1 MQKWIQRWRI
11 GAAVLLAGV
20 ALPTEGWAT
29 AFTLTDQISIT
40 GATSG
45 NYAGLIATID
55 PVLPL
60 GTALSGTLGITNGTI
75 DFVNQDV
82 FVVDITIGGGS
93 PVALE
98 EISISVLSTAVLAGL
113 PFSSGGQ
120 PRGAGAFDDAGDSPP
135 DTVLADPLV
144 FPLGTGSGIFGF
156 FTNNVVAGATT
167 VRLFVAHDLGD
178 MLIGQVVDFMINPTT
193 TLANF
198 TVTGEIIPEPGTLV
212 LVGAGLT
219 LLALRSRKRR

>member
-1 MQKWIQRWRI
+1 MEEWIQRWKI

-29 AFTLTDQISIT
+29 AFTLTSQITIT
-40 GATSG
+40 AATPD
-45 NYAGLIATID
+45 NNAALLATIN
-55 PVLPL
+55 PVPL
-60 GTALSGTLGITNGTI
+60 ATALSGTLGITNGTI

-93 PVALE
+93 PVDLE

-156 FTNNVVAGATT
+156 FTNNVLPGETT

-178 MLIGQVVDFMINPTT
+178 MVSGQLVNFMINPTT
-193 TLANF
+193 TTLDF
-198 TVTGEIIPEPGTLV
+198 TVVGEIVPEPGTLV

-219 LLALRSRKRR
+219 ILALRSRKRR